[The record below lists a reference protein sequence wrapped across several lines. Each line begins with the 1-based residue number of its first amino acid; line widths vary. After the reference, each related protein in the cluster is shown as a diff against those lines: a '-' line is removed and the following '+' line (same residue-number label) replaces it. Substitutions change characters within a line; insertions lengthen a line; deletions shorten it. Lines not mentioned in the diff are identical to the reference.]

1 MQDALKHNL
10 FSYGTLQLNTVQL
23 ENYGRLLNGEKV
35 SLKQYK
41 LDKLKI
47 TDAKVLKAS
56 GKEFHPIALK
66 TNNVNDSIEGTIFKI
81 TEKELIE
88 TDKYEVSDYK
98 RILETFSTG
107 KKAWIYIAKADVSKT
122 KNTK

>member
-1 MQDALKHNL
+1 MLDIKRNMIIHNL
-10 FSYGTLQLNTVQL
+10 FSYGTLQLDTVQL
-23 ENYGRLLNGEKV
+23 ENYGRLLNGEKA

-107 KKAWIYIAKADVSKT
+107 KKAWIYVSKT

>member
-1 MQDALKHNL
+1 MEDALKHNL
-10 FSYGTLQLNTVQL
+10 FSYGTLQLDTVQL
-23 ENYGRLLNGEKV
+23 ESYGRLLNGEKA

-47 TDAKVLKAS
+47 TDTKVLKAS
-56 GKEFHPIALK
+56 GKKFHPIALK

-107 KKAWIYIAKADVSKT
+107 EKAWVYIAKADVSKT
-122 KNTK
+122 EDTK